1 MGLLEL
7 DPKPGRNSQ
16 RPAPQHFGSY
26 SDGKRH
32 FTNFDSYSN
41 GKHNLTNTHKSDIT
55 KPPEASVARG
65 P

>member
-16 RPAPQHFGSY
+16 RPAPQHLDSY
-26 SDGKRH
+26 SNDKHH

-41 GKHNLTNTHKSDIT
+41 GKRNFTDTHQSDTT